1 MKRKREYDKEM
12 KVGVHSFAPGDL
24 VEYEFKTLE
33 GKLLK
38 VGLIISELTYAGDDG
53 AAVYGIRGFDGETY
67 SIHHEYLKLINKGVR
82 K

>member
-1 MKRKREYDKEM
+1 MRT
-12 KVGVHSFAPGDL
+12 GVSQFGLGDL

-38 VGLIISELTYAGDDG
+38 VGLVISHLEYAGED
-53 AAVYGIRGFDGETY
+53 ACPVYGVRGFDGETY
-67 SIHHEYLKLINKGVR
+67 SIHHEYLKLINKGAS